1 MQRFF
6 GFLLGAFF
14 LISCD
19 SEKPVLRVA
28 AAANTQYV
36 LKEIVTEFEKVSE
49 IKTELILGSSGKL
62 NAQITK
68 GAPFDVFI
76 SADTKNPSYL
86 HENGFTQSE
95 PKVYGMGRLVLWS
108 TSIPVDSLRIYL
120 KEKKIEKLA
129 SANPVTAPYGVAT
142 EEFLTNAGLFEYYSD
157 KLVFGESISQTNL
170 FITSGAVD
178 AGFTALSIVVSDEMK
193 GRGFWVEVEKEF
205 YSAIEQ
211 SAVLLTDTEEARK
224 FYEFLYSNE
233 SRKIFEEFGY
243 FTP

>member
-6 GFLLGAFF
+6 AFLLGVFF
-14 LISCD
+14 LISCN
-19 SEKPVLRVA
+19 SNEPVLRIA

-36 LKEIVTEFEKVSE
+36 LKEIVTEFEKVSG

-76 SADTKNPSYL
+76 SADTKNPLYL
-86 HENGFTQSE
+86 HKNGFTQSE

-108 TSIPVDSLRIYL
+108 NSIPVDSLQIYL

-142 EEFLTNAGLFEYYSD
+142 EEFLSNTGLFEYYSD

-178 AGFTALSIVVSDEMK
+178 AGFTALSIVLSDEMK

-211 SAVLLTDTEEARK
+211 SAVLLTDTEETRK
-224 FYEFLYSNE
+224 FHEFLYSNE